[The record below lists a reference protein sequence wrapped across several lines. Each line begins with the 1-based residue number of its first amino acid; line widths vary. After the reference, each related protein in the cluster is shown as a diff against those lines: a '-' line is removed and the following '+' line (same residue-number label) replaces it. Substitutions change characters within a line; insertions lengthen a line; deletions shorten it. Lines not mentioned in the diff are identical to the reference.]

1 MRYRAPWL
9 DELDRFDRRPEATL
23 AASGGPVCIATVT
36 SIHDNIVSRP
46 LEQRLRLPGARA
58 IFVRR
63 MGHMSVATSARIF
76 RIIDR
81 ILQRGQL
88 RATLPAARLPAAGG
102 P

>member
-9 DELDRFDRRPEATL
+9 DELDLFDRRSEATQ
-23 AASGGPVCIATVT
+23 AAFGRSICVATVT

-63 MGHMSVATSARIF
+63 MGHMSVATSPRIF
-76 RIIDR
+76 
-81 ILQRGQL
+81 GHSSTEPCSS
-88 RATLPAARLPAAGG
+88 RASPSR
-102 P
+102 